1 MIPIANTVIQATPSQ
16 IDAMQKAYLSCMSD
30 KIPPGAIFAAKKAGL
45 SITAYKSGKVM
56 FQGAKGEMEAAK
68 WGSPTVPKVKSS
80 SSKST
85 SVLPI
90 GFASKNVVGSD
101 EVGTGD
107 YFGPMIVAACY
118 VDQAMM
124 PLIKQLGVKDS
135 KAMTDPEICDIAKK
149 IIPVV
154 PHSLLLLPNPKYNDL
169 QAKGMNQGQMK
180 AILHNRAL
188 ENVLAKIQ
196 PIKPDAILIDQ
207 FAEKNTY
214 YRYLAKEPSIVRED
228 VFFATKAEG
237 LHLSVAAAS
246 IIARSRFV
254 EAFHE
259 MERELGI
266 SIPKGASSK
275 VDQIAANII
284 DTKGIATLQQYV
296 KWHFA
301 NTDKAK
307 RLSHTSN

>member
-1 MIPIANTVIQATPSQ
+1 MANTVIKATPKQ
-16 IDAMQKAYLSCMSD
+16 IEAMQTAYLSHMSAN
-30 KIPPGAIFAAKKAGL
+30 IPAGAIFAVKKPGL

-56 FQGAKGEMEAAK
+56 FQGTAGEREAAK
-68 WGSPTVPKVKSS
+68 WGTATTPKAKTAKVTTSS
-80 SSKST
+80 
-85 SVLPI
+85 LPV
-90 GFASKNVVGSD
+90 GFSSKNVAGSD

-107 YFGPMIVAACY
+107 YFGPMIVSACY

-124 PLIKQLGVKDS
+124 PLLKQLGVKDS
-135 KAMTDPEICDIAKK
+135 KAMTDPEICSIAKK

-154 PHSLLLLPNPKYNDL
+154 PHSTLVLPNPKYNEL
-169 QAKGMNQGQMK
+169 QANGMNQGQMK

-188 ENVLAKIQ
+188 ENVLTKIE

-214 YRYLAKEPSIVRED
+214 YRYLAKEPTVVREN

-237 LHLSVAAAS
+237 LHLAVAAAS

-254 EAFHE
+254 EAFRE
-259 MERELGI
+259 MELELGL
-266 SIPKGASSK
+266 SIPKGAGAR
-275 VDQIAANII
+275 VDQVAADIL
-284 DTKGIATLQQYV
+284 DSKGEVTLQKYT

-301 NTDKAK
+301 NTTKAK
-307 RLSHTSN
+307 NLSRRS

>member
-1 MIPIANTVIQATPSQ
+1 MIPIANTVIQATPKQ
-16 IDAMQKAYLSCMSD
+16 IEAMQKAYLSHMSD
-30 KIPPGAIFAAKKAGL
+30 KIPAGAIFAVKKTGL

-56 FQGAKGEMEAAK
+56 FQGAAGEREAAK
-68 WGSPTVPKVKSS
+68 WGTATTPKVKST
-80 SSKST
+80 KVST
-85 SVLPI
+85 SVLPP
-90 GFASKNVVGSD
+90 GFASKNVAGSD

-124 PLIKQLGVKDS
+124 PLLKQLGVKDS
-135 KAMTDPEICDIAKK
+135 KTMTDPEICEIAKK

-154 PHSLLLLPNPKYNDL
+154 PHSLLLLPNPKYNEL
-169 QAKGMNQGQMK
+169 QANGMNQGQMK

-188 ENVLAKIQ
+188 ENVLKKIE

-214 YRYLAKEPSIVRED
+214 YRYLAKEASIVRED

-254 EAFHE
+254 EAFRE
-259 MERELGI
+259 MERELGLQ
-266 SIPKGASSK
+266 IPKGAGSK
-275 VDQIAANII
+275 VDQVAADIL
-284 DTKGIATLQQYV
+284 DTKGAETLQRYT

-301 NTDKAK
+301 NTDKARK
-307 RLSHTSN
+307 LSRRN